1 MPNIGWVVRMLTLEE
16 TIELILKNIPDY
28 DRATVLKL
36 IDAKRQELGPEIIN
50 DESAAMI
57 VARELGIDLQQV
69 SPKARLKISD
79 ITEQTRNVTITVKV
93 VNVGSVRTFSRSG
106 DGGEGKVASLIVADE
121 TGKIRVALWDDMTAA
136 VSEEAVT
143 VGSVIQ
149 IRNAY
154 VRKGLGDVLE
164 LNLGRMG
171 GIRILEDYEIE
182 GIDIKIG
189 EPEETKIADLSDRM
203 FDVAIKGEIQ
213 RVFNLSTFTRKSDE
227 TEGKVLSIIIAD
239 STGSTRLVFWDNL
252 AEEMESAKEGEVIKV
267 VGAYTKTGRYG
278 DIELHASKSSRIER
292 DIKEEIEA
300 VTTDRLVSTEP
311 LGKKQVSELS
321 TEMRDVDIEGR
332 VARIFPVTTF
342 EKGERKGQVQNIILA
357 DESGTVRVTFWNE
370 DVDKIKTLQEGDV
383 IRVKHGYVKEGFRGG
398 VDYQVGRKAEIEIN
412 PSDLD
417 ESLLQLDLDQAV
429 TQPTGQPSRIA
440 ISEIDVDS
448 EGKAVEICGIIVGV
462 GQTKPIYEACP
473 QCRKKMKMDENQEA
487 YMCAACGYSGD
498 PDYRMLYKITLD
510 DGSGSIRIT
519 LFGGG
524 PGEQLL
530 GMNAE
535 EAHSLIVKS
544 GNNLAPIEKSMN
556 KILGKYIA
564 VQGRVR
570 KFRDSLDVT
579 ASDLKFA
586 DPIEEIKRMKENIG
600 QLMS

>member
-1 MPNIGWVVRMLTLEE
+1 VVRVITLEE
-16 TIELILKNIPDY
+16 TIELILKNVPDY
-28 DRATVLKL
+28 DRAAVLKL
-36 IDAKRQELGPEIIN
+36 IEDKRQELGPEVIN

-57 VARELGIDLQQV
+57 VAREHGIDLQQIA
-69 SPKARLKISD
+69 PKVRLKITD

-93 VNVGSVRTFSRSG
+93 INVGTVRTFSRSG
-106 DGGEGKVASLIVADE
+106 EGGEGRVASLFVADN

-136 VSEEAVT
+136 VSENAIT

-154 VRKGLGDVLE
+154 VRKGLGNALE

-171 GIRILEDYEIE
+171 GIRILDEDEIE
-182 GIDIKIG
+182 GLDIEIG
-189 EPEETKIADLSDRM
+189 TPDETKIADLEDRM
-203 FDVAIKGEIQ
+203 FDVTIKGEIQ
-213 RVFNLSTFTRKSDE
+213 RVFNLSTFTRKSDG
-227 TEGKVLSIIIAD
+227 TEGKVLSVIVAD
-239 STGSTRLVFWDNL
+239 DSGSTRLVFWDKH
-252 AEEMESAKEGEVIKV
+252 AEEMQSTKEGEVIKIL
-267 VGAYTKTGRYG
+267 GAYTKTGRYG
-278 DIELHASKSSRIER
+278 DVEVHASKSSQIER
-292 DIKEEIEA
+292 DLKEKIET
-300 VTTDRLVSTEP
+300 VTSDSFPSGEP
-311 LGKKQVSELS
+311 LGKIKVSELS
-321 TEMRDVDIEGR
+321 IEMRDVDIEGR
-332 VARIFPVTTF
+332 VAKIFPITTF
-342 EKGERKGQVQNIILA
+342 EKEERKGQVQNIILA

-370 DVDKIKTLQEGDV
+370 DVEKIKALQEGET

-417 ESLLQLDLDQAV
+417 ESLLQLDLDQAAL
-429 TQPTGQPSRIA
+429 QPLDQLRRIA
-440 ISEIDVDS
+440 ISEIDMEF
-448 EGKAVEICGIIVGV
+448 EGKSVEICGIIVGV

-473 QCRKKMKMDENQEA
+473 QCRKKMKIEEHQEN
-487 YMCAACGYSGD
+487 YVCAECGYSGD

-524 PGEQLL
+524 PGEHLL

-544 GNNLAPIEKSMN
+544 GNNLAPIEKSMD

-579 ASDLKFA
+579 ATDLKFA

-600 QLMS
+600 ELMS

>member
-1 MPNIGWVVRMLTLEE
+1 MITLEE
-16 TIELILKNIPDY
+16 TIELILKNVPEY
-28 DRATVLKL
+28 DRAAVLKL
-36 IDAKRQELGPEIIN
+36 IEDKRQELGPEVIN

-57 VARELGIDLQQV
+57 VAREHGIDLQQIA
-69 SPKARLKISD
+69 PKVRLKIAD

-93 VNVGSVRTFSRSG
+93 TNVGAVRTFSRAG
-106 DGGEGKVASLIVADE
+106 DGGEGKVASVFVADE

-136 VSEEAVT
+136 VSENAIT
-143 VGSVIQ
+143 VGSIIQ

-154 VRKGLGDVLE
+154 VKKGLGDVLE

-171 GIRILEDYEIE
+171 GIRILDEDNIE
-182 GIDIKIG
+182 GLDIEIG
-189 EPEETKIADLSDRM
+189 VPDETKIANLEDRM
-203 FDVAIKGEIQ
+203 FDVTIKGEIQ
-213 RVFNLSTFTRKSDE
+213 RLFNLSTFTRKSDG
-227 TEGKVLSIIIAD
+227 TEGKVLSVIIAD
-239 STGSTRLVFWDNL
+239 DSGSTRLVFWDKY
-252 AEEMESAKEGEVIKV
+252 AEEMESAKEGEIIKV
-267 VGAYTKTGRYG
+267 TGAYTKTGRYG
-278 DIELHASKSSRIER
+278 DVEIHASKSSQIER
-292 DIKEEIEA
+292 GLKEKIDTI
-300 VTTDRLVSTEP
+300 TTASFPSAEP
-311 LGKKQVSELS
+311 LGKIEVSELS

-332 VARIFPVTTF
+332 VARIFPITTF
-342 EKGERKGQVQNIILA
+342 EKDGRKGQVQNIILA

-370 DVDKIKTLQEGDV
+370 DVEKIKTLQEGDT

-398 VDYQVGRKAEIEIN
+398 VDYQVGKKAEIEIN

-429 TQPTGQPSRIA
+429 LQPLDQPRRIA
-440 ISEIDVDS
+440 ISEIDMEY
-448 EGKAVEICGIIVGV
+448 EGKSVEICGIIVGM

-473 QCRKKMKMDENQEA
+473 QCRKKMKIEENQEN
-487 YMCAACGYSGD
+487 YVCVECGFTGD

-544 GNNLAPIEKSMN
+544 GNNLAPIEQSVD

-586 DPIEEIKRMKENIG
+586 DPIEEIKRMKTNIG
-600 QLMS
+600 ELMS